1 MLWLIVKIAAA
12 AAAIVVLYVL
22 GAGMVRSFNGEPP
35 FSQPPE
41 PGELQPVDFRYR
53 CIVCGALVT
62 MTAAPPAGFPH
73 TGKRGGK
80 PPAVG
85 LRRCN
90 TRHCVARMKPSV
102 MSPRPPYR

>member
-1 MLWLIVKIAAA
+1 MVWLVVKIAIA
-12 AAAIVVLYVL
+12 VVAVVLLYVL

-62 MTAAPPAGFPH
+62 MTAAPDGEVPE
-73 TGKRGGK
+73 
-80 PPAVG
+80 PP
-85 LRRCN
+85 
-90 TRHCVARMKPSV
+90 RHCREDMVLVSDIGELDPGA
-102 MSPRPPYR
+102 

>member
-1 MLWLIVKIAAA
+1 MVWLVVKIAIAVV
-12 AAAIVVLYVL
+12 AIVLLYVL

-62 MTAAPPAGFPH
+62 MTAAPDGDVPEAP
-73 TGKRGGK
+73 
-80 PPAVG
+80 
-85 LRRCN
+85 
-90 TRHCVARMKPSV
+90 RHCREDMLLVSDIGSIEPGS
-102 MSPRPPYR
+102 

>member
-12 AAAIVVLYVL
+12 VVAIVVLYVV

-41 PGELQPVDFRYR
+41 PGELKPVDFRYR

-62 MTAAPPAGFPH
+62 MTAAPDGDVPEAP
-73 TGKRGGK
+73 
-80 PPAVG
+80 
-85 LRRCN
+85 
-90 TRHCVARMKPSV
+90 RHCREDMLLVSDIGALDGGWDPGG
-102 MSPRPPYR
+102 

>member
-12 AAAIVVLYVL
+12 VIAVVLLYVL

-35 FSQPPE
+35 FAQPPE

-62 MTAAPPAGFPH
+62 MTAAPDGDVPE
-73 TGKRGGK
+73 
-80 PPAVG
+80 PP
-85 LRRCN
+85 
-90 TRHCVARMKPSV
+90 RHCREDMALVSDIGEV
-102 MSPRPPYR
+102 SPGA